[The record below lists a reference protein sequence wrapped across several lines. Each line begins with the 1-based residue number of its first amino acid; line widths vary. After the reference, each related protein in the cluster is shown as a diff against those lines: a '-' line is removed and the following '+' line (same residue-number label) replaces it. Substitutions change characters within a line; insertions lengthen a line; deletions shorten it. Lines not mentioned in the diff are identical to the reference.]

1 MPPQLKESIRK
12 ALLTWYSRHQR
23 DLPWRATHDPYH
35 ILVSEIML
43 QQTQVERVRQYYR
56 RFLERFPTLESLARA
71 SLDEV
76 LKAWEGLGYY
86 ARARHLHRA
95 ARSCCATTAGK
106 SRKAAKSF

>member
-95 ARSCCATTAGK
+95 AQIVLRDYGGK
-106 SRKAAKSF
+106 SRKAEKSF